1 LKKDLIGRFR
11 YVWTFELFNA
21 LIVFPGLAWRLSAN
35 LDLGVFTIL
44 TTGLL
49 SFLLIVGSAFA
60 FLKWRDVRSG
70 THTLAR
76 CGGLFRALRAVIPVV
91 LAVPPVLLGYWGDTL
106 SSADVIVGLLLYTL
120 AALEYVN
127 YFHVQLSYDNRKD
140 VSYLLSQ
147 KTLKRGLI
155 AREFG
160 W

>member
-1 LKKDLIGRFR
+1 MRRDLIARFR
-11 YVWTFELFNA
+11 YIWTFELFNA
-21 LIVFPGLAWRLSAN
+21 LVVFPGLIWRLHAQF
-35 LDLGVFTIL
+35 DLGQFTIL

-49 SFLLIVGSAFA
+49 SALLIVGSAFA

-70 THTLAR
+70 RHTLAR
-76 CGGLFRALRAVIPVV
+76 WARVFRALRTVIPLL

-106 SSADVIVGLLLYTL
+106 SSADMIIGVLLYTL
-120 AALEYVN
+120 TALEYVN
-127 YFHVQLSYDNRKD
+127 YFYVQLSYDNRKD
-140 VSYLLSQ
+140 LNYLLSQ